1 MTSTKIIADGL
12 KKGFFHKLLDAI
24 FNEVGKRIEARSDM
38 LQKRIDAL
46 EARDR
51 ERAFQ
56 RFLGAYERAMIPD
69 YRRGDT
75 VVHANGLWLAVKEL
89 PGELPGN
96 GWRLVVRP
104 SRRA

>member
-1 MTSTKIIADGL
+1 M
-12 KKGFFHKLLDAI
+12 KKSVFHKMLDLI
-24 FNEVGKRIEARSDM
+24 FKEVNKRIDGRADV

-56 RFLGAYERAMIPD
+56 RFLGAYERARIPD

-75 VVHANGLWLAVKEL
+75 VVHDNGLWLAIKEV